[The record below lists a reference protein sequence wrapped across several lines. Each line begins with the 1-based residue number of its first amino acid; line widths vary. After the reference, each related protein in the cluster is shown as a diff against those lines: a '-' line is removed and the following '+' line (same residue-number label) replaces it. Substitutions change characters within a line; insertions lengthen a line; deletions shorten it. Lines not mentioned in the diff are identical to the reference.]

1 MLITSFGPI
10 SWTVCI
16 IANFATDLSRIPPRA
31 LVCSVLREEFQALL
45 WFRGLTGRLFFYLP
59 NGCSRGCFWRKRSS
73 PLKAQTCKKK
83 LRDINTTSDEPTAR
97 RNSHRNWTWRES
109 FRTTGRGFSDWDHHY
124 HFAFDAVRQVPG
136 GPVRM
141 IALDLAGGPLLAKG

>member
-45 WFRGLTGRLFFYLP
+45 WFRGLTGRLFFYLS

-73 PLKAQTCKKK
+73 PLKAQTCKKNYETSTQQATNLPRDEIRTVIGHGEK
-83 LRDINTTSDEPTAR
+83 AFGRLVADFQTGTIIIILRLMRFDR
-97 RNSHRNWTWRES
+97 
-109 FRTTGRGFSDWDHHY
+109 FR
-124 HFAFDAVRQVPG
+124 AA
-136 GPVRM
+136 
-141 IALDLAGGPLLAKG
+141 PLG